1 MSQSPIICMCQHVR
15 EDRIEAA
22 CRDGARSL
30 DEVQA
35 RTGACTGCGDCAAD
49 IEEIVLDVSS

>member
-1 MSQSPIICMCQHVR
+1 MICMCQRVH

-30 DEVQA
+30 EEVRMQ
-35 RTGACTGCGDCAAD
+35 TGAGTGCGDCAED
-49 IEEIVLDVSS
+49 IEEIVLDASS